1 MKVFS
6 CSSLSKISREVQD
19 SALFVPTWR
28 IKQQGFLSSTGTRL
42 CCMSSVVAP
51 GKLQTLTTPYFA
63 DKRSSRIP
71 FIMESPAVTVVLEGY

>member
-6 CSSLSKISREVQD
+6 FSSLSKISLEVQD

-28 IKQQGFLSSTGTRL
+28 IKRQGFLSSIGTRL
-42 CCMSSVVAP
+42 CCMSSIVAP
-51 GKLQTLTTPYFA
+51 GKLRTLTTPYFP

-71 FIMESPAVTVVLEGY
+71 FIMESPAITVVFEGY